1 MSPGALGRGCARRG
15 SGESHTLASSLLP
28 RAAPGRGLAV
38 KTPGL
43 GDGLG
48 QGLGAGPPEKRPES
62 FCEVP
67 EATEPLCPETRP
79 RPGITALGAA
89 GLARFPVL
97 GAREGH
103 RESSR
108 APRLL
113 SEVGKNSG
121 GQSLV
126 LILPAPRSSQRHV
139 TRLYQKNP

>member
-38 KTPGL
+38 NTPGL

-97 GAREGH
+97 GAREGGMLQPISQ
-103 RESSR
+103 SSLGEAVPGADR
-108 APRLL
+108 TTDIAWTLKTPSWAPR
-113 SEVGKNSG
+113 V
-121 GQSLV
+121 
-126 LILPAPRSSQRHV
+126 
-139 TRLYQKNP
+139 